1 MNFHPR
7 QNGKLAAPSLSE
19 LHGIPVTW
27 LGGLPIAVID
37 RARSADLM
45 INLAV
50 SRRGSGGPAP
60 YITSANGQVLS
71 LCASNSEV
79 RALFTSADL
88 IHADGT
94 PMVFAS
100 RLGSA
105 IPVPERVATTDLF
118 HDVAQRAE
126 KTDVPSTCSVPRRR
140 GDRACGRDL
149 SAQISAAADLPATA
163 AATSLP
169 REESDV
175 VAEINAA
182 QPDILWIGMGVPA
195 EQNFC
200 LRNRARLDRVGLIKT
215 VRRAVRL
222 RVRPESAVRRVDAID
237 RARMGIPHGSRAA
250 PARLSLSHDESPCAL
265 FAADLARAAGP
276 AEKSHDLP
284 GSLRACCLAP
294 RWR

>member
-126 KTDVPSTCSVPRRR
+126 KTDVTFYLLGATEEVIA
-140 GDRACGRDL
+140 RAAERIRSRYPQLRIAGYR
-149 SAQISAAADLPATA
+149 SGYFTA
-163 AATSLP
+163 AQE
-169 REESDV
+169 RDV
-175 VAEINAA
+175 VAQINAA
-182 QPDILWIGMGVPA
+182 KPDILWIGMGVPA
-195 EQNFC
+195 EQKFC
-200 LRNRARLDRVGLIKT
+200 VRNRARLDRVGLIKT
-215 VRRAVRL
+215 SGGLFDFVSGRNRRAPGWMQSIGLEWAYRMALEPRRL
-222 RVRPESAVRRVDAID
+222 GYRYLTTNPHALYLLLTASGRPVF
-237 RARMGIPHGSRAA
+237 P
-250 PARLSLSHDESPCAL
+250 PKP
-265 FAADLARAAGP
+265 
-276 AEKSHDLP
+276 
-284 GSLRACCLAP
+284 
-294 RWR
+294 